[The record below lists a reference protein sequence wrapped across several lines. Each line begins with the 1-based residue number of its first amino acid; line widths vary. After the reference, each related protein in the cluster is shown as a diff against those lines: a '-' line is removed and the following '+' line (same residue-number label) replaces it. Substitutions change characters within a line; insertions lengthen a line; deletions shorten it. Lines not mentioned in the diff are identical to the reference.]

1 MKTYVYKMQWLL
13 SLNGDFSQTQAE
25 ARKRVNQ
32 FVDVIGAQSLTVV
45 YFRDE
50 DLKIVDSYTN
60 MVSYSTPEKANKALK
75 QLIKSIQGTSNIK
88 YVEFLRK

>member
-1 MKTYVYKMQWLL
+1 MKTYIYKMQWLL
-13 SLNGDFSQTQAE
+13 PLNGDFTQTQAE
-25 ARKRVNQ
+25 ARKIVNQ

-60 MVSYSTPEKANKALK
+60 MVGYPTPEKANKALK
-75 QLIKSIQGTSNIK
+75 QLIKSVRGTSNIK
-88 YVEFLRK
+88 YVEFVRR